1 MEGFLNDIKLS
12 AETYLKAVLEEVCDT
27 YELPKEEVLK
37 KYLSGDHEVILP
49 TPNRSQKREV
59 VPKPDANMCKGL
71 TAKGGPCKFV
81 AQPGCDLCGIHLRK
95 SGQSSSKADEEK
107 VLCKGLTAKGG
118 PCKFVAKAGCEYCG
132 THLKKMG
139 ETSETNST
147 PTPTPKPKT
156 EKKKEK
162 EPEKE
167 KEKEEKVMSLQDR
180 LNKIMAEED
189 EEEEEEVG
197 DISEY
202 VHPNDLEEEEKKE
215 NFEEQLKNILEE
227 EDEEETYNDQIDILP
242 GPDEAL
248 VSELVGKKTSKK
260 LKEILTEEEDSDM
273 DEEEY
278 ISQMSDT
285 PKSREKLN
293 DILEGM

>member
-1 MEGFLNDIKLS
+1 MEGLLKEIKLS
-12 AETYLKAVLEEVCDT
+12 TETYLKAVLEEVCET

-81 AQPGCDLCGIHLRK
+81 AQAGCELCGIHLRK

-139 ETSETNST
+139 ETSET
-147 PTPTPKPKT
+147 TPKPKT

-180 LNKIMAEED
+180 LNKIMAEEEEEIGD
-189 EEEEEEVG
+189 ISEEEEEE
-197 DISEY
+197 
-202 VHPNDLEEEEKKE
+202 EEE
-215 NFEEQLKNILEE
+215 IG
-227 EDEEETYNDQIDILP
+227 DILP

-248 VSELVGKKTSKK
+248 ISELVGKKTSKK
-260 LKEILTEEEDSDM
+260 IKEILTEEEDSDM

-278 ISQMSDT
+278 IKQMSDT
-285 PKSREKLN
+285 PKSKEKLN

>member
-1 MEGFLNDIKLS
+1 MS
-12 AETYLKAVLEEVCDT
+12 AETYLKVILEEVCDS
-27 YELPKEEVLK
+27 YELPKEEVLN

-49 TPNRSQKREV
+49 TPNRSKREV
-59 VPKPDANMCKGL
+59 VPKPDAKMCKGL

-95 SGQSSSKADEEK
+95 SGQSSSKVDEEK

-118 PCKFVAKAGCEYCG
+118 PCKFVAKSGCEYCG

-139 ETSETNST
+139 ETSEVKCVPITK
-147 PTPTPKPKT
+147 PKP
-156 EKKKEK
+156 EK
-162 EPEKE
+162 EKE
-167 KEKEEKVMSLQDR
+167 KEKEEKVMSLQER
-180 LNKIMAEED
+180 LNKIMSEEE

-202 VHPNDLEEEEKKE
+202 VHPSDLEDYEKKE
-215 NFEEQLKNILEE
+215 NFEKELKNLLEE
-227 EDEEETYNDQIDILP
+227 EEEEETYNDQVDILP

-248 VSELVGKKTSKK
+248 ISELVGKKTSKK
-260 LKEILTEEEDSDM
+260 LKEVLTEEEDSDI
-273 DEEEY
+273 EEEDY
-278 ISQMSDT
+278 IKQMSDT
-285 PKSREKLN
+285 PKSKEKLN

>member
-1 MEGFLNDIKLS
+1 MEGLLKDIKLS
-12 AETYLKAVLEEVCDT
+12 TETYLKAILEEVCDT

-81 AQPGCDLCGIHLRK
+81 AQPGCELCGIHLRK
-95 SGQSSSKADEEK
+95 SGQSSSKAVEEK

-147 PTPTPKPKT
+147 PTPKPKT
-156 EKKKEK
+156 EKEKEK

-180 LNKIMAEED
+180 LNKIMAGED
-189 EEEEEEVG
+189 EEEEEEEIG
-197 DISEY
+197 DISEL
-202 VHPNDLEEEEKKE
+202 VHPSDLEEAEK
-215 NFEEQLKNILEE
+215 LKNILEE
-227 EDEEETYNDQIDILP
+227 DEETYNDQIDILP
-242 GPDEAL
+242 GPNEAL
-248 VSELVGKKTSKK
+248 ISELVGKKTSKK

-273 DEEEY
+273 EEEEY
-278 ISQMSDT
+278 IKQMSDT
-285 PKSREKLN
+285 PKSMEKLN